1 MVKAEGIK
9 SIKEKLK
16 MKNKYLIYFLIFIC
30 FFWLLYPLIEK
41 ESITLFLLNS
51 LASPAGIF
59 ICYESI
65 KNKKKFNIYKNI
77 IFYYFL
83 AYGLFFLSIDI
94 YNILNKNMLVTD
106 FGLTSD
112 IVVIYCAIKLKYMG
126 LFTK

>member
-1 MVKAEGIK
+1 M
-9 SIKEKLK
+9 EK
-16 MKNKYLIYFLIFIC
+16 KYLIYFLIFIC
-30 FFWLLYPLIEK
+30 FFWLLYPLLEK
-41 ESITLFLLNS
+41 ESITFFVLNS

-94 YNILNKNMLVTD
+94 YNILNKTILATD
-106 FGLTSD
+106 FALTSD
-112 IVVIYCAIKLKYMG
+112 IVVIYCAIKVKYIG
-126 LFTK
+126 LFKK

>member
-1 MVKAEGIK
+1 
-9 SIKEKLK
+9 
-16 MKNKYLIYFLIFIC
+16 MKNKYLIYFLTFIC
-30 FFWLLYPLIEK
+30 FFWLLYPLVVK

-94 YNILNKNMLVTD
+94 FNILNKNMLVTD